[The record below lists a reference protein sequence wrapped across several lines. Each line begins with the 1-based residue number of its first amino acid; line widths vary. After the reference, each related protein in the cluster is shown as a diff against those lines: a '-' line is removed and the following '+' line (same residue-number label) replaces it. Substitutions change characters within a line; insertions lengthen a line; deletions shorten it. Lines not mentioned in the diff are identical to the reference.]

1 MMDVNSETHNT
12 ETQKP
17 NTAVSDSW
25 PANDNQRKPLSF
37 GRSVFPEGA
46 VARIFK
52 PSRSVMTSGTPRT
65 KGWQLVFE
73 RRSAPF
79 IEPLMGYTGCTD
91 TLPQVELE
99 FPTLESAIRYA
110 ERQGLTYTLQR
121 RMSKAAAAKQRT
133 HRRTYRSPHAFS
145 DSTLRRLGLAARQE
159 SYGQA
164 LDAGLQTHVYDPATW
179 PSPADVVCYRTL
191 TLQAKRTILM
201 NWAWT
206 EYLSDRAINEG
217 MPENG
222 RPSRLHEVEQALLD
236 LERDLERRD
245 LQPTI
250 NRDAA

>member
-1 MMDVNSETHNT
+1 MMEVNRETHNR
-12 ETQKP
+12 ETQNLSK
-17 NTAVSDSW
+17 AVSDSW

-46 VARIFK
+46 VARIFR
-52 PSRSVMTSGTPRT
+52 PSRSAMTSGTPRT
-65 KGWQLVFE
+65 KGWRLVFE

-79 IEPLMGYTGCTD
+79 LEPLMGYTGSTD
-91 TLPQVELE
+91 TLTQVELE

-110 ERQGLTYTLQR
+110 ERQGLTYRVQR
-121 RMSKAAAAKQRT
+121 RVSKAAAAKQRT
-133 HRRTYRSPHAFS
+133 RRRTYRPHAFS
-145 DSTLRRLGLAARQE
+145 DSTLLRLGLAARQE

-164 LDAGLQTHVYDPATW
+164 LDAGLQTHDGPATW
-179 PSPADVVCYRTL
+179 PSPADVVCDRTL

-206 EYLSDRAINEG
+206 EYLIDRAINEG
-217 MPENG
+217 MSEND
-222 RPSRLHEVEQALLD
+222 RPSRLHEVEQALID
-236 LERDLERRD
+236 LERNVERRD

>member
-1 MMDVNSETHNT
+1 MMDVNRETHNR

-25 PANDNQRKPLSF
+25 PANDNQRQPLSF

-79 IEPLMGYTGCTD
+79 IEPLMGYTGSTD

-110 ERQGLTYTLQR
+110 ERQGLTYRVQR
-121 RMSKAAAAKQRT
+121 RVNKPAAKQRT
-133 HRRTYRSPHAFS
+133 RRRTYRPHAFS
-145 DSTLRRLGLAARQE
+145 DSTLLRLGLAARQE

-164 LDAGLQTHVYDPATW
+164 LDAGLQTHDGPATW
-179 PSPADVVCYRTL
+179 PSPADVVCDRTL

-206 EYLSDRAINEG
+206 EYLIDRAINEG
-217 MPENG
+217 MSEND

-236 LERDLERRD
+236 LERNVERRD

>member
-1 MMDVNSETHNT
+1 MMDVNRETHNR

-17 NTAVSDSW
+17 NTAVSDTW
-25 PANDNQRKPLSF
+25 PANDNQRQPLSF

-46 VARIFK
+46 GARIFK

-79 IEPLMGYTGCTD
+79 IEPLMGYTGSTD

-110 ERQGLTYTLQR
+110 ERQGLTYRVQR
-121 RMSKAAAAKQRT
+121 RVNKPAAKQRT
-133 HRRTYRSPHAFS
+133 RRRTYRPHAFS
-145 DSTLRRLGLAARQE
+145 DSTLLRLGLAARQE

-164 LDAGLQTHVYDPATW
+164 LDAGLQTHDGPATW
-179 PSPADVVCYRTL
+179 PSPADVVCDRTL

-206 EYLSDRAINEG
+206 EYLIDRAINEG
-217 MPENG
+217 MSEND

-236 LERDLERRD
+236 LERNVERRD

>member
-1 MMDVNSETHNT
+1 MMDVNRETHNR

-17 NTAVSDSW
+17 NTAVSDTW
-25 PANDNQRKPLSF
+25 PANDNQRQPLSF

-79 IEPLMGYTGCTD
+79 IEPLMGYTGSTD

-110 ERQGLTYTLQR
+110 ERQGLTYRVQR
-121 RMSKAAAAKQRT
+121 RVNKPAAKQRT
-133 HRRTYRSPHAFS
+133 RPRTYRPHAFS
-145 DSTLRRLGLAARQE
+145 DSTLLRLGLAARQE

-164 LDAGLQTHVYDPATW
+164 LGAGLQTHDGPATW
-179 PSPADVVCYRTL
+179 PSPADVVRDRTL

-206 EYLSDRAINEG
+206 EYLIDRAINEG
-217 MPENG
+217 MPENN

-236 LERDLERRD
+236 LERNVERRD

>member
-1 MMDVNSETHNT
+1 MEVNRETHNR
-12 ETQKP
+12 ETQNLSK
-17 NTAVSDSW
+17 AVSDSW

-46 VARIFK
+46 VARIFR
-52 PSRSVMTSGTPRT
+52 PSRSAMTSGTPRT
-65 KGWQLVFE
+65 KGWRLVFE

-79 IEPLMGYTGCTD
+79 LEPLMGYTGSTD
-91 TLPQVELE
+91 TLTQVELE

-110 ERQGLTYTLQR
+110 ERQGLTYRVQR
-121 RMSKAAAAKQRT
+121 RVSKAAAAKQRT
-133 HRRTYRSPHAFS
+133 RRRTYRPHAFS
-145 DSTLRRLGLAARQE
+145 DSTLLRLGLAARQE

-164 LDAGLQTHVYDPATW
+164 LDAGLQTHDGPATW
-179 PSPADVVCYRTL
+179 PSPADVVCDRTL

-206 EYLSDRAINEG
+206 EYLIDRAINEG
-217 MPENG
+217 MSEND
-222 RPSRLHEVEQALLD
+222 RPSRLHEVEQALID
-236 LERDLERRD
+236 LERNVERRD

>member
-1 MMDVNSETHNT
+1 MMDVNRETHNR

-17 NTAVSDSW
+17 NTAVSDTW
-25 PANDNQRKPLSF
+25 PANDNQRQPLSF

-79 IEPLMGYTGCTD
+79 IEPLMGYTGSTD

-110 ERQGLTYTLQR
+110 ERQGLTYRVQR
-121 RMSKAAAAKQRT
+121 RVNKPAAKQRT
-133 HRRTYRSPHAFS
+133 RRRTYRPHAFS
-145 DSTLRRLGLAARQE
+145 DSTLLRLGLAARQE

-164 LDAGLQTHVYDPATW
+164 LDAGLQTHDGPATW
-179 PSPADVVCYRTL
+179 PSPADVVCDRTL

-206 EYLSDRAINEG
+206 EYLIDRAINEG
-217 MPENG
+217 MSEND

-236 LERDLERRD
+236 LERNVERRD

>member
-1 MMDVNSETHNT
+1 MMDVNRETHNR
-12 ETQKP
+12 ETHKP
-17 NTAVSDSW
+17 DTAVSDSW

-37 GRSVFPEGA
+37 GRSVFPEDA

-52 PSRSVMTSGTPRT
+52 PSRSAMTSGTPRRQ
-65 KGWQLVFE
+65 GWRLVFE

-91 TLPQVELE
+91 TLTQVELE

-110 ERQGLTYTLQR
+110 ERQGLTYTVQR
-121 RMSKAAAAKQRT
+121 QMSKAAAAKQRT
-133 HRRTYRSPHAFS
+133 SRRTHRLTHVFS
-145 DSTLRRLGLAARQE
+145 DPTLQRLSVALQE

-164 LDAGLQTHVYDPATW
+164 LDAALQTHVHDPARW
-179 PSPADVVCYRTL
+179 PSPADVVGDRTL

-206 EYLSDRAINEG
+206 EYLVDQAINGG
-217 MPENG
+217 MPENN